1 MEKETPY
8 LVLYGRT
15 YDEAMEIVYRRQLRN
30 CEPASDRL
38 IGIWFSEVP
47 DLILFKLKFHDEA
60 IFYNSDCMAVLHV
73 QHDDMVSE
81 FVEDYGLSERIERF
95 DLLGV
100 WFRCAA
106 DEMVMNKEFGI
117 SP

>member
-1 MEKETPY
+1 MKNTTPY

-15 YDEAMEIVYRRQLRN
+15 YTEAMEIVCRRQLRN

-60 IFYNSDCMAVLHV
+60 TFYNSDCMAVLHF
-73 QHDDMVSE
+73 QHDDMVFE
-81 FVEDYGLSERIERF
+81 FIEDCGLSDRIARF

-100 WFRCAA
+100 WFQSAA
-106 DEMVMNKEFGI
+106 DEMVINQEFGI
-117 SP
+117 SH